1 MVNECLDSLLESRIP
16 SVICKLDIEK
26 AYDGFWISHML
37 FADDTITILFYDVD
51 PKQLLYIR
59 NVLTCLEIVI
69 GLRINMNKSES
80 VSWCC
85 AE

>member
-1 MVNECLDSLLESRIP
+1 
-16 SVICKLDIEK
+16 
-26 AYDGFWISHML
+26 ML

-51 PKQLLYIR
+51 PEQLLYIR